1 MEIKGERVIATS
13 FIPPLCTLKELS
25 YEMVCKDPSEETA
38 YKTTKSILEKL
49 KDYSWHVK
57 AVLTL
62 AAFTLDYGD
71 FCRHLDQ
78 FHSSDQLTKSMGIL
92 KGIPALLTRPSIDHN
107 HESAIVE
114 VNKLIKDTLNVI
126 DCIVTLEER
135 SVKYNPKD
143 VPALSI
149 ATDNISVYILE
160 AVKTKKVLL
169 FFSGLDMDNIT
180 EYVSI
185 LNPIYEKV
193 TSNNEYKIVW
203 IPIVEQWTIEMQK
216 KFELLRSKMSW
227 FVILEAV
234 KTKKVLLFFSGLDMD
249 NITEYVSILNP
260 IYEKV
265 TSNNEYKIVWIPIV
279 EQWTIEMQKKFELL
293 RSKMSW
299 FVVQNFSSMSAIK
312 YVKEQWHYKNEP
324 IIVALNSQGTIK
336 EEKHIFFYG
345 GKDSTW
351 IKEFCKEATGLAN
364 DDVKGARISLFNVG
378 KDSGIQRRFWKLIDN
393 FFLYKS
399 HMVTEVDTVTKEI
412 QKLLSYKNEKGWV
425 VLCKGARL
433 VFSGY
438 GTTVLTVLKNF
449 DEWKQCLNESAF
461 SFEVCLE
468 KYYNEQLR
476 KDGLPCRDF
485 DIPKIDGL
493 LIPDCRKCPD
503 CSEIMEMSIRFRCCH
518 NNQSSFNSNC
528 CHNNTHTTKVKL
540 KEKVSP
546 VSLVCGMTVTAAC
559 ESHCQNK
566 C

>member
-1 MEIKGERVIATS
+1 
-13 FIPPLCTLKELS
+13 
-25 YEMVCKDPSEETA
+25 
-38 YKTTKSILEKL
+38 
-49 KDYSWHVK
+49 
-57 AVLTL
+57 
-62 AAFTLDYGD
+62 
-71 FCRHLDQ
+71 
-78 FHSSDQLTKSMGIL
+78 
-92 KGIPALLTRPSIDHN
+92 
-107 HESAIVE
+107 
-114 VNKLIKDTLNVI
+114 
-126 DCIVTLEER
+126 
-135 SVKYNPKD
+135 
-143 VPALSI
+143 
-149 ATDNISVYILE
+149 
-160 AVKTKKVLL
+160 
-169 FFSGLDMDNIT
+169 
-180 EYVSI
+180 
-185 LNPIYEKV
+185 
-193 TSNNEYKIVW
+193 
-203 IPIVEQWTIEMQK
+203 
-216 KFELLRSKMSW
+216 
-227 FVILEAV
+227 
-234 KTKKVLLFFSGLDMD
+234 MD

-324 IIVALNSQGTIK
+324 IIVALNSQGTVEHYNAVHMIKIWGPSAFPFTHRRDEELRKREDWFGSLMIEFSTDISTWIK